1 MNINNNLVE
10 IRKKHGYSQA
20 QVADKL
26 GISRQTYIKMESED
40 GQITTSQLDTLAK
53 LYGIPVEEFFYGS
66 QNIEKFKQMYFYIL
80 SRFKDKGL
88 PKTKLAKL
96 LYLSD
101 FRHFYENLESMSG
114 VLYRCKQYGPLAD
127 VFAELTDELHESGQI
142 RIECLSGGANMVS
155 IKSTSFENDYSLLS
169 KTEKKEIDEI
179 CKLWENIST
188 NEIVNYTHSQKP
200 WMACREN
207 EVIPYSLILQEE
219 PDHVFTPIAK

>member
-1 MNINNNLVE
+1 MIITNNLIE

-20 QVADKL
+20 EVADKL
-26 GISRQTYIKMESED
+26 NVSRQTYIKMESVE
-40 GQITTSQLDTLAK
+40 GQVTANQLNTLAN
-53 LYGIPVEEFFYGS
+53 LYGVPVEEFFYGP

-80 SRFKDKGL
+80 SKFNNKGI

-101 FRHFYENLESMSG
+101 FRHYYENLEPMSG
-114 VLYRCKQYGPLAD
+114 VLYKCKQYGPLAD
-127 VFAELTDELHESGQI
+127 PFSELTDELQESGKI
-142 RIECLSGGANMVS
+142 RIECLSGGANMIT

-169 KTEKKEIDEI
+169 KQEKKEIDEI
-179 CKLWENIST
+179 CKLWENIGT
-188 NEIVNYTHSQKP
+188 KEIVNYTHSQKP

-219 PDHVFTPIAK
+219 PDHVFTPVAK